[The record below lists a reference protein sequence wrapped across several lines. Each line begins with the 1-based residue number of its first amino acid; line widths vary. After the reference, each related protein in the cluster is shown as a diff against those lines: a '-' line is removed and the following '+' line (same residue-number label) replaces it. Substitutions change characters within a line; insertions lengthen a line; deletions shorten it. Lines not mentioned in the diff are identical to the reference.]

1 MSKSILKNSLNPV
14 AFLISMYFPP
24 EPGGGA
30 ITAWN
35 RASIL
40 TKIGYAVFVLCAFP
54 SYPSGNVTEPVYRGK
69 FFYIEK
75 MENVTL
81 IRLRLLPLESRGQL
95 RRFILFLNFIFLSL
109 IWMPKILRITFNIEI
124 VYALA
129 PNMFSCLIGF
139 IYSKFTRSFFIYEVS
154 AFWPEELAA
163 YKVNL
168 YSALFFFGKIVAK
181 ISYTLP
187 HMIIVISNSA
197 QEYVTNSYHPKARV
211 YPMHIGVDPSR
222 YPTITREQS
231 RKELIEREILPRILE
246 KKFIVLYTGVI
257 TKVTNVEILFY
268 AADKLKNSQQDIA
281 FLVIGEGEEKER
293 LEEFRNVKELKNLL
307 LLPFQPS
314 IMVPYIISAADVC
327 VVPLSTGQIYE
338 TTVPTKFF
346 DYLACHKPLI
356 GICGGELAEIINSNH
371 IGITVTDG
379 EIDKVVDAILN
390 LKNSPSLIQF
400 MEKNTHSVLEFF
412 SLYTLASRLNEVLN
426 KEITRWKASQVKN

>member
-1 MSKSILKNSLNPV
+1 MGKSILKNSVNPV
-14 AFLISMYFPP
+14 ALLISMYFPP

-40 TKIGYAVFVLCAFP
+40 SKIGYAVFVLCAFP
-54 SYPSGNVTEPVYRGK
+54 SYPSGNVSEPMYKGK
-69 FFYIEK
+69 FFYLEK

-109 IWMPKILRITFNIEI
+109 IWMPKILRITFNIEV

-139 IYSKFTRSFFIYEVS
+139 IYSKVTKSFFIYEVS
-154 AFWPEELAA
+154 AFWPEELVA
-163 YKVNL
+163 YKINL
-168 YSALFFFGKIVAK
+168 YSVLFFFGRIVAK

-187 HMIIVISNSA
+187 HMLIVISNSA
-197 QEYVTNSYHPKARV
+197 QEYVTNKYHPKAQI
-211 YPMHIGVDPSR
+211 YAMPIGVDPSR
-222 YPTITREQS
+222 YPTITRELS
-231 RKELIEREILPRILE
+231 RKELIERKILPPILE
-246 KKFIVLYTGVI
+246 KKFIVLYAGII
-257 TKVTNVEILFY
+257 TKVTNVENIFY
-268 AADKLKNSQQDIA
+268 AADKLKNKQEDIA

-293 LEEFRNVKELKNLL
+293 LEEFRKVKDLNNLF
-307 LLPFQPS
+307 LLPFQAS

-346 DYLACHKPLI
+346 DYLACNKPLI

-371 IGITVTDG
+371 IGLTVSDG
-379 EIDKVVDAILN
+379 QIDKVVDAILTLN
-390 LKNSPSLIQF
+390 NSPSLIQS

-412 SLYTLASRLNEVLN
+412 SLDTLASRLKDVLER
-426 KEITRWKASQVKN
+426 EITRRRNLV